1 MTRPDPHQQ
10 PYQGQYPQQPYNNQP
25 YPQQQ
30 GYPPQPYAQ
39 QPPPGYGQP
48 YPPPPARSVRKERGL
63 SGKSHGFHLMA
74 TIFTCGL
81 WGMFVWLPLWI
92 YRMVVRR
99 RVVTRHYYE

>member
-1 MTRPDPHQQ
+1 MNHPDPHQQ
-10 PYQGQYPQQPYNNQP
+10 PYQGQPYNQQYP
-25 YPQQQ
+25 PQQQ
-30 GYPPQPYAQ
+30 EYSQQPYAQ

-48 YPPPPARSVRKERGL
+48 YPPQPARSVRKERGL

-99 RVVTRHYYE
+99 KITTKHYYE